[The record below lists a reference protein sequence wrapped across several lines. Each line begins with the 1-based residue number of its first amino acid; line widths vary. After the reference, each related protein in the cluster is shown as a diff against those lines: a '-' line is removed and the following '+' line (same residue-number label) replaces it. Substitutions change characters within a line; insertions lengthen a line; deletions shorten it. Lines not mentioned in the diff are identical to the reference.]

1 MTENIAEKI
10 REDRQPEGEMFTLSA
25 EARRLR
31 SSLSVAE
38 KWLEVAQGSDETGHL
53 ALTAEYT
60 RDQLEEELS
69 RAAFRM
75 EVLRRQKELRHA
87 RPVEDP
93 DGTARAAV
101 LSDSLLSAYCALR
114 GAPEEAFSAEAPER
128 DRYATMGALMAAMDA
143 TNAEMERAAG
153 EQPA

>member
-38 KWLEVAQGSDETGHL
+38 KWLEVARESDETGHL

-69 RAAFRM
+69 RAAFQV
-75 EVLRRQKELRHA
+75 EVLRRRREMPDA
-87 RPVEDP
+87 RTVEDF
-93 DGTARAAV
+93 DGAARASV
-101 LSDSLLSAYCALR
+101 LS
-114 GAPEEAFSAEAPER
+114 
-128 DRYATMGALMAAMDA
+128 
-143 TNAEMERAAG
+143 
-153 EQPA
+153 